1 MCAGCTLYL
10 RKVSKNQ
17 LENLAQEGYS
27 QLLQRISE
35 RMFNCSFGWKG
46 GRALRQKSMASML
59 DGGWSVFIGISGG
72 AVLVEA

>member
-35 RMFNCSFGWKG
+35 RECST
-46 GRALRQKSMASML
+46 ALS
-59 DGGWSVFIGISGG
+59 DGK
-72 AVLVEA
+72 EAGLSDRNLWHQCWMVDGLCS